1 MTDNPST
8 RPAVTLLPGRQKR
21 AEGGHPWI
29 YSNELA
35 MDAAAKALPPGSL
48 VTVLKPDG
56 KRLGV
61 ATFNPHPLVSA
72 RLISRDATQRI
83 DRDFLVKRLRRAL
96 SLREKLVAS
105 PCYRLIHAEADGF
118 PGLIVDRYGP
128 HLVCQIN
135 TAGMALLEEI
145 LIEALEQ
152 VLEPEAILLRNDS
165 PAREAEG
172 LPTEQHFAKGEFAGP
187 IEIVENG
194 LVFRTDPAGGQKT
207 GWFFDQRENRA
218 FVASLAKGGRVLD
231 LYSYAGGFAVHAA
244 AAGASEVLA
253 IDRSEAALSLAA
265 ASAERNGVA
274 ACCTFRRA
282 DVFAEIEKLHQAG
295 ERFDIVVADPPAFA
309 KSKKDVGPA
318 LRGYRKL
325 TRLAASLVA
334 KGGFLF
340 SASCSHNVEPAFFAE
355 AVRQGLQDADR
366 SARILRTSGAAADH
380 PVHPALPE
388 SAYLKAQ
395 TLAVD

>member
-8 RPAVTLLPGRQKR
+8 RPVVTLLPGRQKR

-61 ATFNPHPLVSA
+61 ATFNSHPLVSA

-83 DRDFLVKRLRRAL
+83 DRDFLAKRLRRAL

-118 PGLIVDRYGP
+118 PGLIIDRYGSN
-128 HLVCQIN
+128 LVCQLN
-135 TAGMALLEEI
+135 TAGMARLEGL
-145 LIEALEQ
+145 LIEALDQ

-172 LPTEQHFAKGEFAGP
+172 LPAEQRFAKGEFAGP
-187 IEIVENG
+187 IEIIENG
-194 LVFRTDPAGGQKT
+194 LLFSADPAGGQKT

-244 AAGASEVLA
+244 AAGASEVVA
-253 IDRSEAALSLAA
+253 IDRSEAALALAS

-274 ACCTFRRA
+274 GRCTFRCA
-282 DVFAEIEKLHQAG
+282 DVFAEIERLHQAG
-295 ERFDIVVADPPAFA
+295 ERFDVVVADPPAFA

-325 TRLAASLVA
+325 SRLAASLVA

-340 SASCSHNVEPAFFAE
+340 SASCSHNVELASFAE

-366 SARILRTSGAAADH
+366 GARILRTSGAASDH
-380 PVHPALPE
+380 PVHPSLPE